1 MRLLRYATLAL
12 LCAAIVA
19 APAVAGWESYKE
31 LFLASKF
38 PQLTAMCV
46 ANKDAIQADP
56 SVDVILKY
64 CGMAEL
70 ALYKKDGQTER
81 LSTAID
87 YLEQSVAIRYSE
99 EAAYHLGL
107 ARLKALDRLTG
118 AKDQLA
124 REKEGLNDLWES
136 LLKMHATENFSR
148 DTLSNTMLVWS
159 QNARDS
165 LIERVLNNEKNPAR
179 THLLAAMIRGLAD
192 RFTMINPDKG
202 ETEVRKG
209 NLKIF
214 KEWMRELLELSY
226 FDNNIIVGMYKYRGD
241 RQQEQYD
248 QTPATDDHFTRA
260 LYNYNEALKRVKT
273 NKARAVLSS
282 DVAYL
287 ATLYTSSDKEKL
299 AAYYKLGFDN
309 ANEGLQIMRK
319 LNERAASV
327 PGASY
332 PYEVDGSEL
341 TAKLQKSFG
350 ANLTGLAYEHYL
362 RKDYASIVGLRTY
375 LFDAGFDWENKSV
388 TFTLL
393 AETADKLAAEHY
405 HQPEIFKSYKALCLA
420 ASSHAFKLVMKK
432 QQQRGRGAAYSP
444 EFCRAYQ
451 YYVNYLNRFGETI
464 EARDLSSQYEQGCQN
479 VGAPQ

>member
-1 MRLLRYATLAL
+1 MRLLRCTILAL
-12 LCAAIVA
+12 LCVAILASSAA
-19 APAVAGWESYKE
+19 AGWEQFKD
-31 LFLASKF
+31 LFLAKKF
-38 PQLTAMCV
+38 VQVTAMCV
-46 ANKDAIQADP
+46 ANKDSIPSDPNADL
-56 SVDVILKY
+56 ILKY
-64 CGMAEL
+64 CGMSEFE
-70 ALYKKDGQTER
+70 LYKKDQQTDH
-81 LSTAID
+81 LSMAID

-99 EAAYHLGL
+99 EAAYQLGL
-107 ARLKALDRLTG
+107 VRLKALDRLTG

-124 REKEGLNDLWES
+124 REREGLSDLWDS
-136 LLKMHATENFSR
+136 LIKMHAAENFSR
-148 DTLSNTMLVWS
+148 DTLSNTMLVWC

-165 LIERVLNNEKNPAR
+165 LIERVFNNEKNPAR
-179 THLLAAMIRGLAD
+179 THLLAALIRGLAD
-192 RFTMINPDKG
+192 RFSAINPDKG
-202 ETEVRKG
+202 ETDIRKG

-214 KEWMRELLELSY
+214 KEWMKELQELSY

-248 QTPATDDHFTRA
+248 QTAASEDHFTRA
-260 LYNYNEALKRVKT
+260 IYNYNEGLKRVKT
-273 NKARAVLSS
+273 NKARAVLAS

-287 ATLYTSSDKEKL
+287 TTLYTSTDKGKL
-299 AAYYKLGFDN
+299 VSYYKLGFDN
-309 ANEGLQIMRK
+309 ANEALLIMKK
-319 LNERAASV
+319 LNEKSAGV

-332 PYEVDGSEL
+332 PYEVDGAEL
-341 TAKLQKSFG
+341 TAKLQKSYG

-362 RKDYASIVGLRTY
+362 RKDYASVIGLRQY

-393 AETADKLAAEHY
+393 AETADKMAAEHY
-405 HQPEIFKSYKALCLA
+405 HQPELFKTYKALCLA

-432 QQQRGRGAAYSP
+432 QQGKTAYTP

-464 EARDLSSQYEQGCQN
+464 EARDLSTRYEQGCQN